1 MIDQAD
7 IRCEGG
13 ALRAERKHPVM
24 KPPQFYQA
32 GRLRYEVRG
41 LRVTPFADLFHFL
54 MQTAWSTLLASFM
67 VIYGGV
73 NALFATFYWLGGSGT
88 ILNARPGSFADDF
101 WFSVQTYAT
110 IGYGTL
116 APGSTYAHV
125 LVTFESFCGML
136 SVALST
142 GVLFAKFSRPKAR
155 VAFSNNALVCV
166 RNGQPC
172 LVWRVANRRDT
183 SLLTPS
189 AQAYVLID
197 EVSAE
202 GHRMRRNQLLEL
214 ERSALPVFLSA
225 WTLIHQL
232 DETSPLYGLSVENAA
247 ARLVGII
254 VSPSAVDETMLQSV
268 HARQL
273 YNPEDL
279 RFGMRFA
286 DMLDTSNRATLVIDH
301 SQMDELVVDQE
312 ARS

>member
-1 MIDQAD
+1 MRAD
-7 IRCEGG
+7 PKRT
-13 ALRAERKHPVM
+13 VM
-24 KPPQFYQA
+24 TRPQFYQA

-41 LRVTPFADLFHFL
+41 LRLAPFADLFHFL
-54 MQTAWSTLLASFM
+54 MQTGWPTLLASF
-67 VIYGGV
+67 VAIYGGV
-73 NALFATFYWLGGSGT
+73 NALFATCYWLGGVGT

-110 IGYGTL
+110 VGYGGL

-155 VAFSNNALVCV
+155 VAFSKSALVSV

-189 AQAYVLID
+189 AQAYVLVD

-202 GHRMRRNQLLEL
+202 GHRMRRNQVLEL
-214 ERSALPVFLSA
+214 ERSALPVFLAA

-232 DETSPLYGLSVENAA
+232 DEKSPLYGLSAENAA
-247 ARLVGII
+247 DRLVGII
-254 VSPSAVDETMLQSV
+254 VSLSAVDETMLQSV

-273 YNPEDL
+273 YHPEDL
-279 RFGMRFA
+279 RFGVRFA
-286 DMLDTSNRATLVIDH
+286 DMMDTSNPSTLIIDH

-312 ARS
+312 PRS